1 LYPINVS
8 HREGYFHEEKDQH
21 ESHEVLEF
29 ESLGLTYFNFRYLC
43 FYKDGEGGS
52 GTGGGHG
59 SVFWHE
65 MMSRPV
71 HAVARGSNVAML
83 KELIEQ
89 CSNVSWYLDIHG
101 GARPRHV
108 AEVLDELLGREGG
121 SGTGSGHSSVFRHE
135 MMSRAVHAMA
145 RGGNVAML
153 KDLIERRSDV
163 SWYLDVRGSTVLH
176 AAAGR
181 GQLLVKH
188 LHLPTILLNYTC

>member
-1 LYPINVS
+1 LYPINVN
-8 HREGYFHEEKDQH
+8 HREGYFYEEKDQH

-29 ESLGLTYFNFRYLC
+29 ESLGLTCFNFRYLC

-89 CSNVSWYLDIHG
+89 CSNVSWYPDIRGVLDH
-101 GARPRHV
+101 AMSPRCSTNCWDGKV
-108 AEVLDELLGREGG
+108 AEGLAVGIAPC
-121 SGTGSGHSSVFRHE
+121 SGMR
-135 MMSRAVHAMA
+135 
-145 RGGNVAML
+145 
-153 KDLIERRSDV
+153 
-163 SWYLDVRGSTVLH
+163 
-176 AAAGR
+176 
-181 GQLLVKH
+181 
-188 LHLPTILLNYTC
+188 